1 MSSNIT
7 TTGINVNFPVSGLS
21 NNSQGFRDNF
31 LAIRNALNVARN
43 EISDLQ
49 SIGASGVTG
58 PIGPTGPSAGPTGP
72 SGPTGSAG
80 PTGIRGLQ
88 GVVGPRGETGPTGLG
103 ATGPT
108 GAQSTVTGPTGE
120 QGPFGPTGLI
130 GFTGPQGQ
138 QGITGP
144 VGVTGSR
151 GDTGPTGITGP
162 RGLTGPVGTVGSRGN
177 TGPTGAV
184 GPVGTTGPR
193 GIIGPTGNTGPR
205 VTGPTGTQGPTGV
218 TGPRG
223 LQGPT
228 GPSASLH
235 DAYIAGSVINLV
247 ADYGPVEIRNGVPAT
262 TPMLSLTDMSGN
274 IAYLEAYASRLEI
287 NTNVHAS
294 INTMWKVPGYNSRFL
309 FFNDIDPALNT
320 NTLHLQSAGDYD
332 NGGQIILAT
341 GLPNGDGIRAETVRI
356 TPQGRMGIGN
366 TEPGSTLT
374 VSGVIETT
382 TGGLKFP
389 DGTVQTTAGSSRNIP
404 VVTVNTSSYTVT
416 QNDYYIG
423 VRNTGNV
430 TISLPSGTP
439 GRTLVVKD
447 ESGQRTGNISIVP
460 SASNIE
466 GYASYTISNDYA
478 GVTVVYNNDWWISAL
493 S

>member
-31 LAIRNALNVARN
+31 LAIRNALDAARS
-43 EISDLQ
+43 EIIDLQ

-58 PIGPTGPSAGPTGP
+58 PGGPTGPSSGPTGPTGPTGIAGPTGTR
-72 SGPTGSAG
+72 GQQ
-80 PTGIRGLQ
+80 GI
-88 GVVGPRGETGPTGLG
+88 VGPRGDTGSTGLG

-108 GAQSTVTGPTGE
+108 GQQSNVTGPTGPI
-120 QGPFGPTGLI
+120 GPIGDTGTTGPTGPGGAQGVSGPL
-130 GFTGPQGQ
+130 GPTGPR
-138 QGITGP
+138 GI
-144 VGVTGSR
+144 S
-151 GDTGPTGITGP
+151 GPTGITGP
-162 RGLTGPVGTVGSRGN
+162 RGLTGPVGAVGSRGN

-184 GPVGTTGPR
+184 GPIGTTGPR
-193 GIIGPTGNTGPR
+193 GLQGSTGSTGPR
-205 VTGPTGTQGPTGV
+205 VTGPSGPQGPTGV

-228 GPSASLH
+228 GPSASLN
-235 DAYIAGSVINLV
+235 DAYLSGSVITLV

-274 IAYLEAYASRLEI
+274 VAYLEAYASRLEI

-332 NGGQIILAT
+332 NGGQIVLAT
-341 GLPNGDGIRAETVRI
+341 GLPDSQGIRAETVRI
-356 TPQGRMGIGN
+356 TPEGRMGVGN
-366 TEPGSTLT
+366 ASPGSTLT
-374 VSGVIETT
+374 VNGVIETT
-382 TGGLKFP
+382 SGGIKFP
-389 DGTVQTTAGSSRNIP
+389 DGSVQTSAGATRILP
-404 VVTVNTSSYTVT
+404 VTVTSSNSYVMSGD
-416 QNDYYIG
+416 DYYVG
-423 VRNTGNV
+423 VRNSGNV
-430 TISLPSGTP
+430 TITLPGGVT
-439 GRTLVVKD
+439 GKVVIIKD
-447 ESGQRTGNISIVP
+447 EIGQRTESIVIQP
-460 SASNIE
+460 ASGNIE
-466 GYASYTISNDYA
+466 GQQSYSMSSSYSGISLIYSD
-478 GVTVVYNNDWWISAL
+478 DWWITSV